1 MATFAG
7 LRGTGNWATD
17 ERPKNFRETILWRDP
32 NGSAPLTALMSK
44 MKKETTDDPEYSWY
58 EEELSIVRMTIAS
71 ITTTTITTITAS
83 TGSALDL
90 KEGDL
95 LLIEPVTETAGF
107 ADEIARVAVTPTTT
121 TAISVTR
128 GSAGTTAATTSTTT
142 SVTLIGS
149 AYAEGTLSPDATS
162 RNPTK
167 VTNYTQI
174 FKDAYQL
181 TGTAEKTRT
190 RTGDPVKNDKKR
202 KMFDHATRQEF
213 AYLFGKKSED
223 LTGGSNS
230 KPLRMTGGLL
240 QKLAEATASYSHCS
254 KVWTAT
260 MTVDTFLAAV
270 YPVFD
275 YGTQSGS
282 TAGNERLVLAGNTA
296 LNAMNSMAKDD
307 GQIQYD
313 GTVKVYGMDLR
324 KYVLPQ
330 GTLYLRTHPLMNVH
344 GRFKS
349 SMFILD
355 PSGIVY
361 RPLKDRDTKMQD
373 NIQANDSDSRKGQW
387 MTEAGIECHHL
398 ATMSYQGG
406 VQFTAA

>member
-1 MATFAG
+1 MAIAG

-17 ERPKNFRETILWRDP
+17 ERPKNFRELILWRDP

-44 MKKETTDDPEYSWY
+44 MKKETTDDPEYAWY
-58 EEELSIVRMTIAS
+58 EEELSIVRLTINS
-71 ITTTTITTITAS
+71 ITTTTITTLVNT

-90 KEGDL
+90 KLGDIL
-95 LLIEPVTETAGF
+95 LVEALTETAGY
-107 ADEIARVAVTPTTT
+107 ADELVRVAVTPTTT
-121 TAISVTR
+121 NSISVTR
-128 GSAGTTAATTSTTT
+128 GYAGSTAAAVTTATE
-142 SVTLIGS
+142 VTLIGS
-149 AYAEGTLSPDATS
+149 SNGEGDNSPDATT

-167 VTNYTQI
+167 VLNYTQI
-174 FKDAYQL
+174 FKDAYEL

-202 KMFDHATRQEF
+202 KMFDHATRQEM

-223 LTGGSNS
+223 LTGGVKG
-230 KPLRMTGGLL
+230 KPLRTTGGIL
-240 QKLAEATASYSHCS
+240 QFLAAATASYSHCT
-254 KVWTAT
+254 KIWTTT
-260 MTVDTFLAAV
+260 MTVDTFLAAT

-275 YGTQSGS
+275 YGTPSGS
-282 TAGNERLVLAGNTA
+282 TAGTERLVLAGNGA
-296 LNAMNSMAKDD
+296 LNAMNTMAKDD

-313 GTVKVYGMDLR
+313 GTVKLYGMELR

-344 GRFKS
+344 GRFKN
-349 SMFILD
+349 SMFVLD

-361 RPLKDRDTKMQD
+361 RPMKDRDTKMED

-387 MTEAGIECHHL
+387 KTEAGIEPHHM
-398 ATMSYQGG
+398 ATMQYQGN
-406 VQFTAA
+406 VSFTAA